1 VQLSG
6 KCNID
11 GMPDTHVVSNQVPP
25 LQDYNP
31 ATSPVLVEALIREG
45 GQWGLE
51 EVHELGA
58 INGTRE
64 AERWGELADRNRP
77 VLHTHDQYG
86 HRVDE
91 VEFDP
96 AYHELMRVAVS
107 HGLHAA
113 PWADERTGSHVVRA
127 AKTSVW
133 NVEPGHICPI
143 SMTYAVVPA
152 LRFNPE
158 LAAVYEPLLT
168 SREYD
173 PELRLATT
181 KPGITAG
188 MSMTEKQGGSDV
200 RAGTTEATPNGDG
213 TYSLT
218 GHKWFTSAPMCD
230 IFLVLAQAPKG
241 LSCFM
246 LPRILPD
253 GTRNRMFLQ
262 RLKDKLGNHANA
274 SSEVEYEGATA
285 WLVGEEGRGVPTIIE
300 MVNLTRLDCT
310 LGSATSMRTGLT
322 RAIQHAQHRKAFGAY
337 LIDQPLMR
345 NVLADLAVEAEA
357 ATMVAMRMAGATD
370 KAIRGDQKEAL
381 LRRIGL
387 AASKYWVCKR
397 ATPHAAEALECLGG
411 NGYVEESK
419 MPRLFRE
426 APLMGIWEGSGNVS
440 ALDTL
445 RAMATRPESVEVLFA
460 ELGESEG
467 QDSRLD
473 RHVADLRPQL
483 ADLDTIQYRARKV
496 AEDICLALQGSLL
509 VRHGHPAV
517 AEAFLSTRLARQWG
531 GAFGTMPAGLD
542 LGPILERALVKG

>member
-1 VQLSG
+1 
-6 KCNID
+6 
-11 GMPDTHVVSNQVPP
+11 MADTHVVTNQVPT
-25 LQDYNP
+25 LENHNP
-31 ATSPVLVEALIREG
+31 ATSPVLTEALIREG
-45 GQWGLE
+45 GEWGLD
-51 EVHELGA
+51 EVTELGA
-58 INGTRE
+58 LSGGPQ
-64 AERWGELADRNRP
+64 AQRWGELADRHRP
-77 VLHTHDQYG
+77 VLHTHDRYG

-91 VEFDP
+91 VEYDP
-96 AYHELMRVAVS
+96 AYHELMRTAVS

-113 PWADERTGSHVVRA
+113 PWADDRAGAHVVRA

-133 NVEPGHICPI
+133 TPEPGHICPI

-152 LRFNPE
+152 LRFNPD

-168 SREYD
+168 SRTYD
-173 PELRLATT
+173 PELAVPAT

-200 RAGTTEATPNGDG
+200 RAGTTEAVPNGDG
-213 TYSLT
+213 TYSLR

-230 IFLVLAQAPKG
+230 VFLVLAQASKG
-241 LSCFM
+241 LSCFF
-246 LPRILPD
+246 LPRVLPD
-253 GTRNRMFLQ
+253 GSRNRMFLQ

-274 SSEVEYEGATA
+274 SSEVEYDGATA
-285 WLVGEEGRGVPTIIE
+285 WLVGEEGRGVSTIIE

-322 RAIQHAQHRKAFGAY
+322 RAIHHAQHRKAFGEY

-370 KAIRGDQKEAL
+370 RAVRGDDREAL

-387 AASKYWVCKR
+387 AAAKYWVCKR
-397 ATPHAAEALECLGG
+397 ATPHAAEAMECLGG
-411 NGYVEESK
+411 NGYVEDSG
-419 MPRLFRE
+419 MPRLYRE

-445 RAMATRPESVEVLFA
+445 RAMVTRPESVEVLFD
-460 ELGESEG
+460 ELAQTAGH
-467 QDSRLD
+467 DTRLD
-473 RHVADLRPQL
+473 EHVEGLRASL
-483 ADLDTIQYRARKV
+483 ADVETIQYRARRV
-496 AEDICLALQGSLL
+496 AEDICLALQGGLL

-517 AEAFLSTRLARQWG
+517 AEAFLATRMAGQWG
-531 GAFGTMPAGLD
+531 GAFGTLPAGLD
-542 LGPILERALVKG
+542 LAPILERALVKG